1 MISLLSVYL
10 PNIVSYFD
18 LLINLKFVNNYDILN
33 LIAFCVSVS
42 NTGGCIF
49 LKNEGKERIE
59 KKDLLYRA
67 RVCARYTFAGC
78 RRNVYGKSRLGAEH
92 GGRAYVLHRFISLL
106 PGMGWF
112 SFGVAE
118 YTLQLVL
125 VIALMI
131 IMRKFRVS
139 YLFSFVTAV
148 IYGYILDLFMLLI
161 PTLPQDAWALRTVF
175 FIAGEVFCTLGVSL
189 VFHTYIPPE
198 AYELFVSEISK
209 KLNKPTGRVKWV
221 YDICSCLIGIA
232 LSFVFF
238 GFGAFVGIGWGTVLC
253 ALINGFIIGWMCR
266 LEDRLFCFKDGL
278 KLRKFFEK

>member
-1 MISLLSVYL
+1 M
-10 PNIVSYFD
+10 
-18 LLINLKFVNNYDILN
+18 K
-33 LIAFCVSVS
+33 
-42 NTGGCIF
+42 
-49 LKNEGKERIE
+49 
-59 KKDLLYRA
+59 
-67 RVCARYTFAGC
+67 
-78 RRNVYGKSRLGAEH
+78 GKSGLKKKIFYTELAYVLGILSLAVGVTFMERADF
-92 GGRAYVLHRFISLL
+92 GLSMVVAPAYVLHRFISLL